1 MVGGVWPCPVHDVKL
16 PRSNPRAL
24 HSINGRL
31 GWEEDKQILLDW
43 FRDGE
48 NKTSGQLFL
57 KIKVTILGKCIS
69 TGVLSRFMSYY
80 GWSGADD
87 ADPWCLDHC
96 FRPSL
101 LNVGYS
107 VAKYGQHFVGWC
119 FWNDSGTL
127 LKLDQCVWTLI
138 GVCFWHCGSIWDRIL
153 GYTYS
158 KYILTACAKCSID
171 VVV

>member
-24 HSINGRL
+24 HSINGRH

-69 TGVLSRFMSYY
+69 TGVLSRFMRYY

-87 ADPWCLDHC
+87 ADAWCLDHC

-107 VAKYGQHFVGWC
+107 VAKYGQHFVVFRMDASGMIVAPC
-119 FWNDSGTL
+119 WN
-127 LKLDQCVWTLI
+127 WTNVYGHWLVFVSDTVDPYEI
-138 GVCFWHCGSIWDRIL
+138 GF
-153 GYTYS
+153 
-158 KYILTACAKCSID
+158 
-171 VVV
+171 